1 MAICWKKLL
10 LVLQNAK
17 KLYAKQQVKK
27 IMQSRLTKKYSNLFI
42 AALLLAG
49 SQVLLGPQAMAAK
62 AIGLDRVVAIVD
74 EDVVLESE
82 LKDRTQA
89 VLQRL
94 KGQYTQ
100 LPEEDVLRKQVLE
113 QLIVERVQLGLSK
126 RYEVK
131 VDDEEIDQAIGRI
144 RDKNKMNDQQLEAD
158 LKRQGLTL
166 AGLRNQIR
174 DELTISHLQQGI
186 VSGRIKI
193 TPQEIDNF
201 LASSDGKFATSP
213 DFHIG
218 HILIALP
225 SSADA
230 EAIAAAEQ
238 KAKDI
243 YQKLQNGADFAQL
256 AIANSNDQA
265 ALQGGDIGW
274 RKLAQLPELFGNQLA
289 GLKTG
294 AVTAPF
300 RSGAGFH
307 ILKNI
312 EQRGGGQQLI
322 EQTHAR
328 HILVKTSEIMDDNQ
342 AREKLLALKDRIEKG
357 EDFAKLAKTNS
368 EDTGSML
375 NGGDLGWSSPGMF
388 VAAFEETLAN
398 TPIGKVSR
406 PFKSQ
411 FGWHILEVLER
422 RKEDMSE
429 QMKRNQAQNMI
440 RSRRFDEEFQLW
452 LTQIREEA
460 FVEIKLN

>member
-1 MAICWKKLL
+1 
-10 LVLQNAK
+10 
-17 KLYAKQQVKK
+17 
-27 IMQSRLTKKYSNLFI
+27 MQTRLTKKYCLFI
-42 AALLLAG
+42 AALLLTVPQALI
-49 SQVLLGPQAMAAK
+49 VPQAMAAK
-62 AIGLDRVVAIVD
+62 TVGLDRVVAIVD

-82 LKDRTQA
+82 LNDRTQA
-89 VLQRL
+89 VLSRL

-113 QLIVERVQLGLSK
+113 QLIVERIELGLAK
-126 RYEVK
+126 RYEIK
-131 VDDEEIDQAIGRI
+131 VEDAEVDQAIGRI
-144 RDKNKMNDQQLEAD
+144 REKNKMNEAQFAAD
-158 LKRQGLTL
+158 LKSQGLTL
-166 AGLRNQIR
+166 AGLRAQVR
-174 DELTISHLQQGI
+174 DELTINHLQQG
-186 VSGRIKI
+186 VVNNRIKV
-193 TPQEIDNF
+193 TPQEVDNF

-213 DFHIG
+213 DYHIG
-218 HILIALP
+218 HILIAVP

-230 EAIAAAEQ
+230 ETIAAAEK
-238 KAKDI
+238 KAKEI
-243 YQKLQNGADFAQL
+243 HQKLVAGADFAQL

-289 GLKTG
+289 GLKAG
-294 AVTAPF
+294 EVTAPF

-328 HILVKTSEIMDDNQ
+328 HILIKTSEIVDDNQ
-342 AREKLLALKDRIEKG
+342 ARDKLLVLKDKIEKG
-357 EDFAKLAKTNS
+357 EDFAKLAKENS

-375 NGGDLGWSSPGMF
+375 SGGDLGWSSPGMF
-388 VAAFEETLAN
+388 VASFEETLAN

-411 FGWHILEVLER
+411 FGWHILQVLER

-429 QMKRNQAQNMI
+429 QMKRNQAQNVI

-460 FVEIKLN
+460 FVEIKLK

>member
-1 MAICWKKLL
+1 
-10 LVLQNAK
+10 
-17 KLYAKQQVKK
+17 
-27 IMQSRLTKKYSNLFI
+27 MQTRLTKKYCSLFI
-42 AALLLAG
+42 AALLLTVPQALI
-49 SQVLLGPQAMAAK
+49 VPQAMAAK
-62 AIGLDRVVAIVD
+62 SVGLDRVVAIVD

-82 LKDRTQA
+82 LNDRTQA
-89 VLQRL
+89 VLSRL

-113 QLIVERVQLGLSK
+113 QLIVERIEIGLAK
-126 RYEVK
+126 RYEIK
-131 VDDEEIDQAIGRI
+131 VEDDEIDQAIGRI
-144 RDKNKMNDQQLEAD
+144 REKNKMTAEQFSAD
-158 LKRQGLTL
+158 LKRQGLSL
-166 AGLRNQIR
+166 AGLRAQIR
-174 DELTISHLQQGI
+174 DELIISHLQQG
-186 VSGRIKI
+186 VVNNRIKI
-193 TPQEIDNF
+193 TPQEVDNF

-213 DFHIG
+213 DYHIG
-218 HILIALP
+218 HILIAVP
-225 SSADA
+225 GSADA
-230 EAIAAAEQ
+230 DTIAAAEK
-238 KAKDI
+238 KAKEI
-243 YQKLQNGADFAQL
+243 HQKLQNGADFAQT

-294 AVTAPF
+294 EITAPF

-328 HILVKTSEIMDDNQ
+328 HILIKTSEIMDDNQ
-342 AREKLLALKDRIEKG
+342 AREKLLVLKDKIEKG
-357 EDFAKLAKTNS
+357 EDFAKLAKENS

-375 NGGDLGWSSPGMF
+375 SGGDLGWSSPGMF

-411 FGWHILEVLER
+411 FGWHILQVLER

-429 QMKRNQAQNMI
+429 QMKRNQAQNVI

-460 FVEIKLN
+460 FVEIKLK

>member
-1 MAICWKKLL
+1 M
-10 LVLQNAK
+10 
-17 KLYAKQQVKK
+17 
-27 IMQSRLTKKYSNLFI
+27 TKTYFSFFI
-42 AALLLAG
+42 TALLLAAP
-49 SQVLLGPQAMAAK
+49 SAIAAK
-62 AIGLDRVVAIVD
+62 SVGLDRVVAIVD

-82 LKDRTQA
+82 LNDRAQA
-89 VLQRL
+89 VLARL

-100 LPEEDVLRKQVLE
+100 LPEESVLRKQVLE
-113 QLIVERVQLGLSK
+113 QLIVERIEIGLAK
-126 RYEVK
+126 RYEIK
-131 VDDEEIDQAIGRI
+131 VEEPEIDQAIDRI
-144 RDKNKMNDQQLEAD
+144 RDKNKMSMEELTAD
-158 LKRQGLTL
+158 LKRQGLSIE
-166 AGLRNQIR
+166 GLRKQLR
-174 DELTISHLQQGI
+174 DELTINHLQQGV
-186 VSGRIKI
+186 VSSRIKV

-218 HILIALP
+218 HILIAVP

-230 EAIAAAEQ
+230 DTIAAAEK

-243 YQKLQNGADFAQL
+243 YTKLQGGADFAQQ

-294 AVTAPF
+294 EVTQPF

-328 HILVKTSEIMDDNQ
+328 HILVKTSEIMDDSQ
-342 AREKLLALKDRIEKG
+342 AREKLLGLKDRIEKG
-357 EDFAKLAKTNS
+357 EDFAKLARENS

-375 NGGDLGWSSPGMF
+375 NGGDLGWTSPGMF
-388 VAAFEETLAN
+388 VAAFEETMAS
-398 TPIGKVSR
+398 TSIGKISR

-411 FGWHILEVLER
+411 FGWHILQVLER

-429 QMKRNQAQNMI
+429 QMKRNQAQNVI

-460 FVEIKLN
+460 FVEIKLK

>member
-1 MAICWKKLL
+1 
-10 LVLQNAK
+10 
-17 KLYAKQQVKK
+17 
-27 IMQSRLTKKYSNLFI
+27 MQTRLMKKYPGLFI
-42 AALLLAG
+42 AALLLAVP
-49 SQVLLGPQAMAAK
+49 QLLVAPQAMAAK
-62 AIGLDRVVAIVD
+62 SVGLDRVVAIVE

-82 LKDRTQA
+82 LNDRLQA
-89 VLQRL
+89 VLTRL

-113 QLIVERVQLGLSK
+113 QLIVERIEIGLAK
-126 RYEVK
+126 RYEIK
-131 VDDEEIDQAIGRI
+131 VEEPEIDQAIERI
-144 RDKNKMNDQQLEAD
+144 REKNKMTAEQFSAD
-158 LKRQGLTL
+158 LKRQGLSL
-166 AGLRNQIR
+166 SGLRAQIH
-174 DELTISHLQQGI
+174 DEIIINHLQQGV
-186 VSGRIKI
+186 VSNRIKVS
-193 TPQEIDNF
+193 PQEVDNF

-213 DFHIG
+213 DYHIG
-218 HILIALP
+218 HILISIP

-230 EAIAAAEQ
+230 DTIAAAEK

-243 YQKLQNGADFAQL
+243 HQKLQGGADFAQM

-289 GLKTG
+289 GLKEG
-294 AVTAPF
+294 SVSAPF

-322 EQTHAR
+322 EQTHVR

-342 AREKLLALKDRIEKG
+342 AREKALAIKERIEKG
-357 EDFAKLAKTNS
+357 EDFAKLAKENS

-375 NGGDLGWSSPGMF
+375 SGGDLGWASPGMF
-388 VAAFEETLAN
+388 VAVFEEAMAN
-398 TPIGKVSR
+398 TPMGKISR

-411 FGWHILEVLER
+411 FGWHILQVLER

-429 QMKRNQAQNMI
+429 QMKRNQALNVI

-460 FVEIKLN
+460 FVEIKPK

>member
-1 MAICWKKLL
+1 
-10 LVLQNAK
+10 
-17 KLYAKQQVKK
+17 
-27 IMQSRLTKKYSNLFI
+27 MQIRLTKKYCSLFI
-42 AALLLAG
+42 AALLM
-49 SQVLLGPQAMAAK
+49 VGPQAMAATNNS
-62 AIGLDRVVAIVD
+62 IGLDRVVAIVD

-82 LKDRTQA
+82 LNDRTKA

-94 KGQYTQ
+94 QGQYSQ

-113 QLIVERVQLGLSK
+113 QLIVERIEIGLAK
-126 RYEVK
+126 RYEIK
-131 VDDEEIDQAIGRI
+131 VEEVEIDQAIERI
-144 RDKNKMNDQQLEAD
+144 RDKNKMTADDFAAD
-158 LKRQGLTL
+158 LKRQGLNI

-174 DELTISHLQQGI
+174 DELTINHLQQGV
-186 VSGRIKI
+186 VSSRIKVS
-193 TPQEIDNF
+193 PQEVDNF

-213 DFHIG
+213 DYHIG
-218 HILIALP
+218 HILIAV
-225 SSADA
+225 SSTADA
-230 EAIAAAEQ
+230 ETIAAADK

-243 YQKLQNGADFAQL
+243 YQKLQGGADFAQL

-265 ALQGGDIGW
+265 ALQGGDIGF
-274 RKLAQLPELFGNQLA
+274 RKLAQLPELFGTQLA
-289 GLKTG
+289 TLKTG
-294 AVTAPF
+294 EVTQPF

-312 EQRGGGQQLI
+312 EQRGGGAQLI

-342 AREKLLALKDRIEKG
+342 AREKLLGLKDRIEKG
-357 EDFAKLAKTNS
+357 EDFAKLAKANS

-375 NGGDLGWSSPGMF
+375 SGGDLGWSTPGMF
-388 VAAFEETLAN
+388 VAAFEENLAN
-398 TPIGKVSR
+398 TPIGKISR

-411 FGWHILEVLER
+411 FGWHILQVLER

-429 QMKRNQAQNMI
+429 QMKRNQAQNVI

-460 FVEIKLN
+460 FVEIKLK

>member
-1 MAICWKKLL
+1 
-10 LVLQNAK
+10 
-17 KLYAKQQVKK
+17 
-27 IMQSRLTKKYSNLFI
+27 MQIRLTKTSCSFFI
-42 AALLLAG
+42 TALLFAG
-49 SQVLLGPQAMAAK
+49 PVMAAK
-62 AIGLDRVVAIVD
+62 SVGLDRVVAIVD

-82 LKDRTQA
+82 LNDRAQA

-113 QLIVERVQLGLSK
+113 QLIVERVELGLAK
-126 RYEVK
+126 RYEIK
-131 VDDEEIDQAIGRI
+131 VEEAEIDQAIDRI
-144 RDKNKMNDQQLEAD
+144 REKSKMTAEELAAD
-158 LKRQGLTL
+158 LKRQGLSI
-166 AGLRNQIR
+166 AGLRNQIH
-174 DELTISHLQQGI
+174 DELTINHLQQGV
-186 VSGRIKI
+186 VSNRIKV

-218 HILIALP
+218 HILIAVP
-225 SSADA
+225 STADA
-230 EAIAAAEQ
+230 ETIAEAEK
-238 KAKDI
+238 KAKEI
-243 YQKLQNGADFAQL
+243 YQRLQGGADFAQQ

-289 GLKTG
+289 NLKAG
-294 AVTAPF
+294 EVTQPF

-312 EQRGGGQQLI
+312 EQRGGGQQLV

-342 AREKLLALKDRIEKG
+342 AREKLIALKGKIEKG
-357 EDFAKLAKTNS
+357 EDFGKLAKENS

-375 NGGDLGWSSPGMF
+375 SGGDLGWSSPGMF
-388 VAAFEETLAN
+388 VAAFETVMGETAV
-398 TPIGKVSR
+398 GKITS
-406 PFKSQ
+406 PFKSE
-411 FGWHILEVLER
+411 FGWHILQVLER

-429 QMKRNQAQNMI
+429 QMKRNQAQNVI

-460 FVEIKLN
+460 FVEIKLK

>member
-1 MAICWKKLL
+1 
-10 LVLQNAK
+10 
-17 KLYAKQQVKK
+17 
-27 IMQSRLTKKYSNLFI
+27 MQIRLTKKNCSLLI
-42 AALLLAG
+42 AALLLLTPPL
-49 SQVLLGPQAMAAK
+49 VPQAMAAK
-62 AIGLDRVVAIVD
+62 TIGLDRVVAIVD

-82 LKDRTQA
+82 LNDRLQA
-89 VLQRL
+89 VLSRL
-94 KGQYTQ
+94 KGQYSQ
-100 LPEEDVLRKQVLE
+100 LPEESVLRKQVLE
-113 QLIVERVQLGLSK
+113 QLIVERVELGLAK
-126 RYEVK
+126 RYDIK
-131 VDDEEIDQAIGRI
+131 VEEEEIDQAIERV
-144 RDKNKMNDQQLEAD
+144 REKSQMTNEELVAD
-158 LKRQGLTL
+158 LKRQGLSL
-166 AGLRNQIR
+166 NGLRAQIR
-174 DELTISHLQQGI
+174 DELTINHLQQGV
-186 VSGRIKI
+186 VSNRIKVS
-193 TPQEIDNF
+193 PQEIDNF

-213 DFHIG
+213 DYHIG
-218 HILIALP
+218 HILIAVP

-230 EAIAAAEQ
+230 ETIAEAEK

-243 YQKLQNGADFAQL
+243 HQKLMGGADFAQM

-289 GLKTG
+289 GLKEG
-294 AVTAPF
+294 SVTAPF

-342 AREKLLALKDRIEKG
+342 AREKLLALKDKVEKG
-357 EDFAKLAKTNS
+357 EDFAKLARENS
-368 EDTGSML
+368 EDTGSL
-375 NGGDLGWSSPGMF
+375 LSGGDLGWSTPGMF
-388 VAAFEETLAN
+388 VASFEETMAN
-398 TPIGKVSR
+398 TPVGKISR

-411 FGWHILEVLER
+411 FGWHILQVLER

-429 QMKRNQAQNMI
+429 QMKRNQAQNVI

-460 FVEIKLN
+460 FVEIKL